1 MKVIDLVR
9 EALKDICE
17 GDTPSSL
24 TPTKVTQKQM
34 DFIESLFYDENSNDA
49 NENDELDRYIRS
61 EFRDI
66 PLDINEFWKQ
76 HQKAF
81 PKLAQLAKKLLSLP
95 ASTAAN
101 ERSFSNLRYLL
112 TDQRENL
119 SASTISSI
127 FITDSISKQKI
138 CYNRDG

>member
-49 NENDELDRYIRS
+49 NENDEVDRYIRS

-112 TDQRENL
+112 TEQRENL

-127 FITDSISKQKI
+127 SKQKI

>member
-49 NENDELDRYIRS
+49 NENDEVDRYIRS

-127 FITDSISKQKI
+127 FIADSISKQKI